1 MTRFRTWVLAV
12 TATVVLAAAGSLR
25 AEEVGPT
32 NGLVVRDAWIPEAPS
47 VVPMHAG
54 YLALK
59 NLGPRDR
66 RLVHAASPAYA
77 RVEIHVSR
85 VADGVATMQP
95 LAQVTVPAG
104 ETVRFAPGGLHLML
118 MRPQRDLKVGDRVAL
133 TLRFD
138 DGTEIAATATVRP
151 AGHRHE
157 GHGHGHDHGS

>member
-32 NGLVVRDAWIPEAPS
+32 DGLVVREAWIPKAPS

-54 YLALK
+54 YFVLENRGA
-59 NLGPRDR
+59 RDR
-66 RLVHAASPAYA
+66 SLVGAASPAYA

-85 VADGVATMQP
+85 VEDGVATMQA
-95 LAQVTVPAG
+95 LAKVTVPAG
-104 ETVRFAPGGLHLML
+104 KTIRFAPGGLHLML
-118 MRPQRDLKVGDRVAL
+118 MKPQRDLAVGDRVAL
-133 TLRFD
+133 TLRFE
-138 DGTEIAATATVRP
+138 DGTELATTATVRP

-157 GHGHGHDHGS
+157 GHRHGHDQGA